1 MLLIWSNKDSTIDL
15 IVEFLKFHTEIR
27 DLQLFVFKNKH
38 VMQILKAL
46 ENNYMVKTVRLESQ
60 VKIST
65 TVEKYALEF
74 YKKGV
79 GVEMWLTTKRGFIAV
94 SEFKKCDLFYPDAV

>member
-1 MLLIWSNKDSTIDL
+1 
-15 IVEFLKFHTEIR
+15 
-27 DLQLFVFKNKH
+27 
-38 VMQILKAL
+38 MQILKAL

-74 YKKGV
+74 YKKRV
-79 GVEMWLTTKRGFIAV
+79 GVEM
-94 SEFKKCDLFYPDAV
+94 